1 MEMKEPEYAGL
12 CKACAPPGNLNLT
25 FVCLLVDNS
34 CLHESC
40 KACAPPGTRG
50 KYLNPQ
56 VGKVAVNCCFWY
68 DCLSICLFVCVC
80 FLFLSTNL

>member
-1 MEMKEPEYAGL
+1 MEMKEREYAGL
-12 CKACAPPGNLNLT
+12 CKACAPPGKLNWT
-25 FVCLLVDNS
+25 FVCLLVDGS

-56 VGKVAVNCCFWY
+56 VGKEGG
-68 DCLSICLFVCVC
+68 CLLLFLVCLFVYLFVCVC
-80 FLFLSTNL
+80 FCF